1 VTPPKVRISKEDA
14 EKIATAVVLLNKRD
28 QLKDKHGP
36 KDLLKKARVEFD
48 LAQMSEYIISRA
60 EARRRGE
67 NRPSLTEAR
76 DKRRD
81 PGSVSQEWALVVQ
94 EFDDQKVKWAE
105 PALKSEARLQS
116 AIFVFNDALS
126 PLIEALKAAK
136 SSNIPLVEGKAEA
149 ATEKLSTAQG
159 TLDPL
164 SKALDRSREQLEGF
178 IATVDKV
185 LKPKPPETL
194 DEVRGT
200 RTTLDGEVQGLRA
213 AQQAVKDQVAAI
225 NNLAKK
231 EQKNLEQLVK
241 EMVAAAVAW
250 RQTEK
255 VRQGSDVAASLLNGA
270 VNAAQALDSEPMSA
284 LALQGLHSL
293 IKGVCDG
300 INVAAGGIK
309 AAMLKSAYDDV
320 MGLVDKL
327 EADDFIQAK
336 LDLIKLGLSW
346 VAEPLGLIPNV
357 GAIVRTAVNVGVAAV
372 LGTLK
377 KAAAKQA
384 KAAKAARG
392 GTVEVDLTA
401 EVDEAVDV
409 IRESALS
416 YASTMLE
423 SFVKVASNPEE
434 ETAAFL
440 LELLTGVLGPP
451 LEAVIAKVVPQF
463 GLVDKEQVKQT
474 VQGTRDAVAA
484 QAEVLKSM
492 ANIKLLGFDEE
503 AAKKL
508 TILNLEKLDEGDSC
522 KVIVAGA
529 PQLEGTR
536 GVALLVGD
544 GHSDDNVAFATALVK
559 TEQAYQGMVL
569 MKSKGGGPF
578 AGELV
583 FSFSSG
589 KAKEMVKSYTDH
601 YGSGSDRITRK
612 KLTFA
617 P

>member
-1 VTPPKVRISKEDA
+1 MGQPDGADLGRISCRSREDA

-284 LALQGLHSL
+284 LALQGLNWL

-300 INVAAGGIK
+300 IKVAAGGIK

-409 IRESALS
+409 IRESA
-416 YASTMLE
+416 
-423 SFVKVASNPEE
+423 
-434 ETAAFL
+434 
-440 LELLTGVLGPP
+440 
-451 LEAVIAKVVPQF
+451 
-463 GLVDKEQVKQT
+463 
-474 VQGTRDAVAA
+474 
-484 QAEVLKSM
+484 
-492 ANIKLLGFDEE
+492 
-503 AAKKL
+503 
-508 TILNLEKLDEGDSC
+508 
-522 KVIVAGA
+522 
-529 PQLEGTR
+529 PQLCQH
-536 GVALLVGD
+536 D
-544 GHSDDNVAFATALVK
+544 
-559 TEQAYQGMVL
+559 
-569 MKSKGGGPF
+569 
-578 AGELV
+578 AGELRQ
-583 FSFSSG
+583 SRQQPGGGNCGLPSG
-589 KAKEMVKSYTDH
+589 TADRSARTTA
-601 YGSGSDRITRK
+601 GSGHRQGR
-612 KLTFA
+612 A
-617 P
+617 PVRPGGQGADQTNRAGHPRRRRRPGRGVEVDGQHQVAGIR